1 MHKKRT
7 TVYVDGFNLYYGC
20 LKNSTNKWLDL
31 KKLFVSLLDDSHEIL
46 KIKYY
51 TATISSRDGN
61 LPSRLRQKYY
71 LQAISH
77 YIPELEI
84 HYGHYLMHEI
94 SAKVV
99 NPPPEF
105 AKIYKTE
112 EKGSDVN
119 LALHVLNDAWQN
131 TYDCAVLVSND
142 SDLAESL
149 RLVKEH
155 HKKLIG
161 LVFPNTAPKRK
172 PSRELSKHADF
183 IKHIR
188 PHMLESSQLPN
199 AIPNTEIYK
208 PDAW

>member
-1 MHKKRT
+1 MNKKRT
-7 TVYVDGFNLYYGC
+7 VIYIDGFNLYYGC
-20 LKNSTNKWLDL
+20 LKNSAYKWLDL
-31 KKLFVSLLDDSHEIL
+31 KKLFVSLLDESHEIC

-51 TATISSRDGN
+51 TATISSREGN

-77 YIPELEI
+77 YIRELEI
-84 HYGHYLMHEI
+84 HYGHYLTHKI
-94 SAKVV
+94 NAKVV
-99 NPPPEF
+99 KPPPEF
-105 AKIYKTE
+105 IQVYKTE

-131 TYDCAVLVSND
+131 AYDCAVIVSND

-149 RLVKEH
+149 RLVKEQ

-161 LVFPNTAPKRK
+161 LVFPNTSAKRR

-188 PHMLESSQLPN
+188 PHMLQSSQLPDELPN
-199 AIPNTEIYK
+199 ADIYRPK
-208 PDAW
+208 EW